1 MSTLDNMVNESN
13 SLTSGIIKVFS
24 VDDTIEESK
33 FLSITP
39 LGRLLVNLP
48 VEVIIGKM
56 LVLATVNHIVSKKN
70 HKIDDTTR

>member
-1 MSTLDNMVNESN
+1 MSSLDTMVNENNRLKS
-13 SLTSGIIKVFS
+13 SDKDIKQF
-24 VDDTIEESK
+24 DFEDTIDESQ

-56 LVLATVNHIVSKKN
+56 LVLATV
-70 HKIDDTTR
+70 